1 MSSVTGK
8 GDAPFKSAWGY
19 LVKRT
24 SLSGIDFLY
33 GGIRATDRDR
43 ADVLIRQDLYF
54 GDIASSEASDGVAIS
69 THPISTTELSVINLL
84 SIVGIDNFQ
93 AFEGGGKTNA
103 LFILEAFPSQT
114 TESDYDFGDQAIS
127 VRPIS
132 VMDFTAL
139 AAAESPIRASTRDW
153 TGNPD
158 DTERPDTHFI
168 GRLADVD
175 FERSIPLLPNS
186 ESRIAITQA
195 EFALANM
202 DGFFDSL
209 INGSSLSIDDR
220 EINVYLLPSRASDF
234 SEKATIFAGVGTS
247 WVPRKETLAL
257 KATGLNY
264 SLATP
269 MLSLYGGTGGGDGTA
284 AMTGLP
290 IMEVFGQCLNVS
302 PQIVDPT
309 KLIYRFHATQAQ
321 SVDGVYVRG
330 ASVTAGVNR
339 ADYAALAATAPTA
352 GQYDYTLTASG
363 SFIRLGSN
371 PDGIV
376 TMDVKGDATGSY
388 VNTVPMIAKRLL
400 LRGID
405 ASRIDAAAFDSMNY
419 IAAGAAGIAF
429 TDQTTVEAAVSRL
442 VMSIAGYWG
451 DRGDGLLT
459 IGRLNV
465 PSGSSG
471 LLFDVT
477 NIYDEVTPDTIPDD
491 IYPSVYRV
499 IATYAKNWTPM
510 DGQDVVAAP
519 TITETRRTELQQP
532 YKTVQF
538 LDSTRLTVNPNA
550 RSMPVLETYFVNSS
564 DAQAIA
570 DTLGNI
576 YQAGRQLYSYT
587 VGYSGYGLRLNDEV
601 KLMWPRYGLTE
612 GKNLRIARL
621 RNRGRFVTITAFG

>member
-54 GDIASSEASDGVAIS
+54 GDIASSEASEGVAIS

-114 TESDYDFGDQAIS
+114 TSSSYDFGDQAIS

-139 AAAESPIRASTRDW
+139 DAAESPIRASSRDW

-168 GRLADVD
+168 GRLAEID
-175 FERSIPLLPNS
+175 FERSLPLLPTS

-195 EFALANM
+195 EFSLANM
-202 DGFFDSL
+202 DGFFDGV
-209 INGSSLSIDDR
+209 INDSSLSIDNR
-220 EINVYLLPSRASDF
+220 EVNVYLLPSRAADF
-234 SEKATIFAGVGTS
+234 SERATVFAGVGNS
-247 WVPRKETLAL
+247 WVPRKDALSL
-257 KATGLNY
+257 KATGINY
-264 SLATP
+264 SLSSP
-269 MLSLYGGTGGGDGTA
+269 LLSLYGGTGGGDGTA
-284 AMTGLP
+284 SMAGLP

-321 SVDGVYVRG
+321 SIDGVYVRG
-330 ASVTAGVNR
+330 APVTAGVNR
-339 ADYAALAATAPTA
+339 ADYTALAASTPTA
-352 GQYDYTLTASG
+352 GQYDYTLTSSG
-363 SFIRLGSN
+363 SYIRLGSN

-376 TMDVKGDATGSY
+376 TMDVKGDATGGY
-388 VNTVPMIAKRLL
+388 LNTVPMIAQRLL
-400 LRGID
+400 LRGINAD
-405 ASRIDAAAFDSMNY
+405 RIDSAAFTSMNY
-419 IAAGAAGIAF
+419 IASGTAGIAF
-429 TDQTTVEAAVSRL
+429 TEQTTIEAAVSSL
-442 VMSIAGYWG
+442 VHGIAGFWG

-459 IGRLNV
+459 IGRFNV

-477 NIYDEVTPDTIPDD
+477 NIYDEVTPDSIPDD
-491 IYPSVYRV
+491 IYPSIYRA
-499 IATYAKNWTPM
+499 IASYAKNWTPM
-510 DGQDVVAAP
+510 NGQDVVSAP
-519 TITETRRTELQQP
+519 TITETRRTELQQV
-532 YKTVQF
+532 YKTAQF

-550 RSMPVLETYFVNSS
+550 RSLPVLETFFANSA

-576 YQAGRQLYSYT
+576 YQAGRQLYTFT
-587 VGYSGYGLRLNDEV
+587 VGYSGYAMRLNDEI
-601 KLMWPRYGLTE
+601 KLVWPRYGLTE
-612 GKNLRIARL
+612 GKFLRIVRL